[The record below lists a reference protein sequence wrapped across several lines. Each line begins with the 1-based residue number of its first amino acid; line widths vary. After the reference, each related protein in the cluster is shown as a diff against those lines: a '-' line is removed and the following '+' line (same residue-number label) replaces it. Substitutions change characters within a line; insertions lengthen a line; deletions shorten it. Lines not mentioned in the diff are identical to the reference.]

1 MHPFRGGSG
10 HPTSA
15 CILAGMFTRLSKGKV
30 LSGDSLS
37 ARHHE
42 DSQRVPQWPPS
53 SYTGQGR
60 RTAAYSRSAGT
71 ARKTRSCAAVG
82 DPGWALGQGRLLP
95 QPLGRILGVLTCW
108 GAPSPPRTPAQG
120 SSGESLLPSEE
131 GTQGKKQS
139 ALAYKFITSDG
150 FQE

>member
-1 MHPFRGGSG
+1 MASQLLHRSRETNCRLLKELRDRAENQELCSG
-10 HPTSA
+10 
-15 CILAGMFTRLSKGKV
+15 
-30 LSGDSLS
+30 
-37 ARHHE
+37 
-42 DSQRVPQWPPS
+42 
-53 SYTGQGR
+53 
-60 RTAAYSRSAGT
+60 
-71 ARKTRSCAAVG
+71 G